1 MPQIKLRRGPFFNKI
16 SGYKLALMKSGSNI
30 LAIAGA
36 LAAATALTVSGA
48 SAQDGNYPFAL
59 AQQSNSNP
67 FSALVGE
74 RRERRADPTRG
85 KVERYVLASDN
96 RSFLIETRART
107 ARVKFL
113 CGAEDRRL
121 DCTLDAA
128 APAPEIYLLTVTR
141 GPRGDVI
148 FKNADGDTLLRL
160 ASYGGATVYWP
171 GDAAGLAASK
181 SFGDDRAIELAA
193 VDIDTAERRAKSA
206 TAVVSAVTG
215 SPITFDIAQPPPGES
230 ANAAVLADAVM
241 RAANAV
247 NAVAGDATGARILAA
262 RIDRIQFEVGPAPS
276 ARFDERALIVEY
288 VPDRDIAG
296 RLSSRAIERFLE
308 ESL

>member
-1 MPQIKLRRGPFFNKI
+1 MKTQ
-16 SGYKLALMKSGSNI
+16 SGIRAALC
-30 LAIAGA
+30 AAGA
-36 LAAATALTVSGA
+36 LMALAIPYAAA
-48 SAQDGNYPFAL
+48 QERDYPYVL
-59 AQQSNSNP
+59 AQQPTTNP

-74 RRERRADPTRG
+74 RRERRADRSRG

-96 RSFLIETRART
+96 RAFLIETRSRT

-113 CGAEDRRL
+113 CGPEDRRL
-121 DCTLDAA
+121 DCTLDPQ
-128 APAPEIYLLTVTR
+128 APAAEIYLLTVTR

-148 FKNADGDTLLRL
+148 FKNADGDTLLRI

-171 GDAAGLAASK
+171 GDATGSAASK
-181 SFGDDRAIELAA
+181 SFGDDRAIQLTA
-193 VDIDTAERRAKSA
+193 VDFETAARRARSA
-206 TAVVSAVTG
+206 TAVISALTG
-215 SPITFDIAQPPPGES
+215 SPIIFDTPAPSPDG
-230 ANAAVLADAVM
+230 ATNASVLADAIM
-241 RAANAV
+241 RAAIAV
-247 NAVAGDATGARILAA
+247 SAVADDPTGARILGA
-262 RIDRIQFEVGPAPS
+262 RIDRIVFESGPAPS